1 MKKILLSILWIPV
14 FCFSQ
19 NVAINDNGAIGN
31 THSILDVDV
40 STNNKGVLI
49 PRLTTAQRI
58 AIAGLGLTDEGL
70 QVYDETTNSFWYWDG
85 TQWVQTSYGN
95 DEWQILGNAGT
106 NPATNY
112 VGTSDVVDLVF
123 RTNSI
128 EAMRISAGGNVGIGT
143 PLPIY
148 KVHIVGNA
156 RIEGDFINQ
165 EVVGSHANAVQNVP
179 FTNGVFNPINGTVTS
194 ITITDGNGVNNSGVF
209 ISGFA
214 RIFGGTLNGGNSS
227 LGGYFLLLQRDVN
240 PGFTAPINLTY
251 TSGICYIETPN
262 GVVSAAI
269 GFGGGGHVSYTD
281 NALVAGTTYYYRLVL
296 YPNGVGITTGTYDI
310 YERDLSV
317 IQIKR

>member
-1 MKKILLSILWIPV
+1 MKKLLLSILCAPV

-40 STNNKGVLI
+40 TTNNKGILI
-49 PRLTTAQRI
+49 PRLTSAERTG
-58 AIAGLGLTDEGL
+58 IAGLGIADEGL
-70 QVYDETTNSFWYWDG
+70 QVYDEITNSFWYWDG
-85 TQWVQTSYGN
+85 TQWVEASYGN
-95 DEWQILGNAGT
+95 DEWQLLGNAGT
-106 NPATNY
+106 NPATDY
-112 VGTSDVVDLVF
+112 VGTSDAVDLVF
-123 RTNSI
+123 RTNSV
-128 EAMRISAGGNVGIGT
+128 EAMRITAGGNVGIGT

-148 KVHIVGNA
+148 RVHIVGNA

-165 EVVGSHANAVQNVP
+165 ELTGVHANAVQNIP
-179 FTNGVFNPINGTVTS
+179 FANGVFNPINGTPTS
-194 ITITDGNGVNNSGVF
+194 ITITDGSGVNNSGVF

-214 RIFGGTLNGGNSS
+214 RIFGGNLNGGNSS
-227 LGGYFLLLQRDVN
+227 MGGYFLILQRDNN
-240 PGFTAPINLTY
+240 PAFTTAVNLTY
-251 TSGICYIETPN
+251 TSGICYLETPN
-262 GVVSAAI
+262 GAVSAAI

-281 NALVAGTTYYYRLVL
+281 NALTPGTYYYRLVL